1 MGNLRKYIKDGK
13 ASKENIVNVD
23 DIAGNLSKEEKI
35 KLLSGDGFVKVPTEE
50 LKRLRIDVY
59 PYLM

>member
-1 MGNLRKYIKDGK
+1 MGNLKKSTKTTNSDHSKQELRK
-13 ASKENIVNVD
+13 
-23 DIAGNLSKEEKI
+23 AG
-35 KLLSGDGFVKVPTEE
+35 PTMKNKPDNSLRLTEVSEEE

>member
-1 MGNLRKYIKDGK
+1 MNLD
-13 ASKENIVNVD
+13 E
-23 DIAGNLSKEEKI
+23 IAGSFSKEEKE
-35 KLLSGDGFVKVPTEE
+35 KLLSGTGFVKVLDEE

>member
-1 MGNLRKYIKDGK
+1 MGNLKKNIKPRRVLR
-13 ASKENIVNVD
+13 ENVINID
-23 DIAGNLSKEEKI
+23 EIAGTFSPKEKE
-35 KLLSGDGFVKVPTEE
+35 KLLSGEGFVKVPTEE